1 MMLSITKAIKNI
13 LKERFESM
21 LMNGAFPEVH
31 FGKSVSGDVQ
41 WHSYSMVEY
50 ATTWARFVKAV
61 DSHMKANHADEELGV
76 FTRKHSAKF
85 LEHVRIL
92 ASEISEASVNQT
104 HERFKTMFD

>member
-41 WHSYSMVEY
+41 
-50 ATTWARFVKAV
+50 
-61 DSHMKANHADEELGV
+61 
-76 FTRKHSAKF
+76 
-85 LEHVRIL
+85 
-92 ASEISEASVNQT
+92 
-104 HERFKTMFD
+104 